1 MNSNQNQN
9 KLLQAYQQRNNMYP
23 QILQARI
30 QEANQLKRIQEL
42 KKLEKTQTLNQLKDK
57 KKIQDIVIKP
67 VKIDRNNSDVVPDH
81 QVRQEIYD
89 EFKMK
94 KEKEWKKRT
103 NQPYKAVLKNV
114 LTEDDYKKQFKS
126 KDDLII
132 HRVSQV
138 DKEGLDDKFDDFLD
152 DIEIHDNELKTIY
165 SVSKEAEHK
174 KKFEYN
180 HVSKYRIKETPSDH
194 KQLKE
199 SHIDAFKKEQK
210 RQEKGKKHQE
220 DILDQLLDSGYL
232 EEIKEIEAEENEEHK
247 ILQELGVK
255 REVSENKNIKKAK
268 INNNNIDN
276 IDDIDVDKLLSD
288 IMR

>member
-1 MNSNQNQN
+1 MNPNQN

-30 QEANQLKRIQEL
+30 QEANQLKRMQEL
-42 KKLEKTQTLNQLKDK
+42 KKIEKVQTMNQLKDK

-67 VKIDRNNSDVVPDH
+67 VKIDRNNSDVIQDH
-81 QVRQEIYD
+81 QVRKEIYD

-114 LTEDDYKKQFKS
+114 LTEEDYKKQFKS

-152 DIEIHDNELKTIY
+152 DIEVHDKELKTIY

-199 SHIDAFKKEQK
+199 SHIDAFKKEQR
-210 RQEKGKKHQE
+210 RQEKGKKQQE
-220 DILDQLLDSGYL
+220 DILNQLLDSGYIQ
-232 EEIKEIEAEENEEHK
+232 EIKEIEAEEMEENK
-247 ILQELGVK
+247 ILEELGVLP
-255 REVSENKNIKKAK
+255 EVKNIKQT
-268 INNNNIDN
+268 NNNET
-276 IDDIDVDKLLSD
+276 DDIDVDKLLSD

>member
-1 MNSNQNQN
+1 MKSKIKYMNPNQN

-30 QEANQLKRIQEL
+30 QEANQLKRMQEL
-42 KKLEKTQTLNQLKDK
+42 KKIEKVQTMNQLKDK

-67 VKIDRNNSDVVPDH
+67 VKIDRNNSDVIQDH
-81 QVRQEIYD
+81 QVRKEIYD

-114 LTEDDYKKQFKS
+114 LTEEDYKKQFKS

-152 DIEIHDNELKTIY
+152 DIEVHDKELKTIY

-199 SHIDAFKKEQK
+199 SHIDAFKKEQR
-210 RQEKGKKHQE
+210 RQEKGKKQQE
-220 DILDQLLDSGYL
+220 DILNQLLDSGYIQ
-232 EEIKEIEAEENEEHK
+232 EIKEIEAEEMEENK
-247 ILQELGVK
+247 ILEELGVLP
-255 REVSENKNIKKAK
+255 EVKNIKQT
-268 INNNNIDN
+268 NNNET
-276 IDDIDVDKLLSD
+276 DDIDVDKLLSD